1 PTIAIEQRSVRGNPR
16 STVST
21 QTEIYDYLRLL
32 FARAGDVYCY
42 QCGQIIKQQS
52 PQEIIEKII
61 SLPADG
67 ELKIYAPLI
76 RGRKG
81 AQGAM
86 LHNLRKEGFIKVRV
100 DGILSDLEKDI
111 ELDKNKKHTI
121 ELLVDKFTLRG
132 DIRERA
138 ADSVE
143 LALRYGQGLCLA
155 EYSGLGKT
163 EHYFFN
169 QHFSCIKCGISYEEI
184 EPRIFSFNSPYGAC
198 NACLGLGT
206 RLELDPDLVIPD
218 RGKSILDGAIEPW
231 RRGGRG
237 YILYY
242 RGLLKGLAQ
251 HYGFDLSQPFVKL
264 PKNIQNIILYGSR
277 EDIYNRRYE
286 GVIPNIE
293 RIFNTTESGFLKEE
307 LSKYLSTLPCPGCKG
322 ARLKKE
328 SLAVKIKGLS
338 ISELTRLSVED
349 VLDFFLNLDFKGMK
363 QKISAGIIKEVLSRL
378 GYLRDVGLGYLT
390 LDRQSNT
397 LSGGEYQRIRLAT
410 QIGSGLVGV
419 TYILDEPTI
428 GLHAKDVK
436 KLLNILLALKEMG
449 NTVIVVEHDAQII
462 DSCDYIVDLG
472 PGAGKHGGEIVY
484 QGDLKGL
491 LKHRSSL
498 TARYL
503 NRTSAI
509 QVPKIRRPYRKNVY
523 IEIIGAQEHNL
534 KNINVKIFLG
544 LFVCVTGVSGS
555 GKSTLVDDIL
565 YRALSRRLYS
575 AKTKPG
581 RHKQIKGI
589 NNIDKVIVVDQS
601 PIGRTPRSNPA
612 TYTGIFTPLREFFA
626 VLPESRMRGYRPGR
640 FSFNVKGGR
649 CEACQGDG
657 VKKIEMHF
665 LPDVYVACD
674 ICRGSRYNKQTLEVR
689 YKGKNISEV
698 LDLTVEEAITIF
710 KDIPQVYSKL
720 KLLQD
725 VGLGYIHLG
734 QSATTLSGG
743 EAQRIKL
750 SSELSKR
757 ATGKTLYIL
766 DEPTTGLHFSDVEK
780 LLNVLQKLVDSGNT
794 VLVIEHNLD
803 VIKSADYIIE
813 LGPQGGDCG
822 GEVMVSG
829 TPEEVIRC
837 KNSPTAGFL
846 KDLLRS

>member
-1 PTIAIEQRSVRGNPR
+1 M
-16 STVST
+16 
-21 QTEIYDYLRLL
+21 
-32 FARAGDVYCY
+32 
-42 QCGQIIKQQS
+42 
-52 PQEIIEKII
+52 I
-61 SLPADG
+61 SLPIGG
-67 ELKIYAPLI
+67 ELKLYAPLI

-81 AQGAM
+81 AQSAM

-100 DGILSDLEKDI
+100 DGVLSDLEKEI
-111 ELDKNKKHTI
+111 KLDKNKKHTI

-132 DIRERA
+132 DIHERV
-138 ADSVE
+138 ADSTE

-155 EYSGLGKT
+155 EYTCLGKT
-163 EHYFFN
+163 ECYFFN
-169 QHFSCIKCGISYEEI
+169 QNFSCTKCGISYKEI
-184 EPRIFSFNSPYGAC
+184 EPRMFSFNSPYGAC
-198 NACLGLGT
+198 STCLGLGT
-206 RLELDPDLVIPD
+206 KLEVDPDLVVPD
-218 RGKSILDGAIEPW
+218 KGKSIIDGAIEPW

-242 RGLLKGLAQ
+242 RSLLRGLAGY
-251 HYGFDLSQPFVKL
+251 YGFDLSQPFVKL
-264 PKNIQNIILYGSR
+264 PKNIQNIVLYGSR
-277 EDIYNRRYE
+277 EDIYGRRYE
-286 GVIPNIE
+286 GVIPHVE
-293 RIFNTTESGFLKEE
+293 RIFNTTESNFLKEE
-307 LSKYLSTLPCPGCKG
+307 LSKYLSTLPCPDCKG
-322 ARLKKE
+322 ARLRKE
-328 SLAVKIKGLS
+328 SLAVRIKGLS
-338 ISELTRLSVED
+338 IAELTRLSVKES
-349 VLDFFLNLDFKGMK
+349 LDFFFNLDTEGMK
-363 QKISAGIIKEVLSRL
+363 QKISAGITKEVLSRL
-378 GYLRDVGLGYLT
+378 GYLRDVGLDYLT

-428 GLHAKDVK
+428 GLHSKDVK

-462 DSCDYIVDLG
+462 KSCDYIVDLG

-491 LKHRSSL
+491 LKNRKSITAKYLRSNLRIPLPS
-498 TARYL
+498 
-503 NRTSAI
+503 S
-509 QVPKIRRPYRKNVY
+509 RRPYKNKPY
-523 IEIIGAQEHNL
+523 IEIVGAREHNL

-575 AKTKPG
+575 AKAKPG

-612 TYTGIFTPLREFFA
+612 TYTGLFTPLREFFA
-626 VLPESRMRGYRPGR
+626 LLPESRMRGYRPGR

-665 LPDVYVACD
+665 LPDVYVPCD
-674 ICRGSRYNKQTLEVR
+674 ICRGLRYDKQTLEVR
-689 YKGKNISEV
+689 YKGKNIADV
-698 LDLTVEEAITIF
+698 LDLTVEEAIYIF
-710 KDIPQVYSKL
+710 KDMPKIYSKL

-757 ATGKTLYIL
+757 ATGRTLYIL
-766 DEPTTGLHFSDVEK
+766 DEPTTGLHFSDIEK

-813 LGPQGGDCG
+813 LGPQGGDHG
-822 GEVMVSG
+822 GEVMISG
-829 TPEEVIRC
+829 APEEVARC
-837 KNSPTAGFL
+837 KNAPTSTFL